1 MSPTRLSF
9 LSVEVVV
16 MWHGAPG
23 GSDDDDFDFDD
34 DWRRSGQVLSVVSCR
49 VVALVAGVK
58 KLMCLWICCGS
69 TGSYI
74 HRSVLVC
81 IIYIQPSESH
91 WPLSLVPTSLE
102 DVAHQP
108 PVALHLNQHAFRNC
122 SLASLSLSVHSFHVV
137 WESALGWCVFD
148 TGESFDVLAT
158 S

>member
-91 WPLSLVPTSLE
+91 LP
-102 DVAHQP
+102 
-108 PVALHLNQHAFRNC
+108 
-122 SLASLSLSVHSFHVV
+122 
-137 WESALGWCVFD
+137 
-148 TGESFDVLAT
+148 
-158 S
+158 